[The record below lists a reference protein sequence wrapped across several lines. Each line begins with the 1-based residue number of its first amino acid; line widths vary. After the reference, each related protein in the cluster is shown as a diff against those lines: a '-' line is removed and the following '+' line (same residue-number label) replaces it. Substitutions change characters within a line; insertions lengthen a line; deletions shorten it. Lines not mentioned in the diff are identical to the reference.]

1 MKSDEKNGGSDFE
14 RGAGDSRTFFPAVHG
29 PASRTV
35 LLSVGCMQK
44 AGGLVNTMSQLS
56 PGEKKLDDELVAKG
70 DLQAAQGLGQ
80 VALPRIGTGEVTLKN
95 GRTFEPGKTE
105 ITAANIRELF
115 SQTIVDPSGQAGQA
129 FEALAS
135 YLDGRKASAA

>member
-1 MKSDEKNGGSDFE
+1 
-14 RGAGDSRTFFPAVHG
+14 
-29 PASRTV
+29 
-35 LLSVGCMQK
+35 MQK